1 MIEPETSKRRRSL
14 PWIPGVLVLGSLT
27 VLIVL
32 QTSNVWKDLSIETAS
47 DTLLL
52 YALSSLNFVAFVI
65 FGFIFLRSITKL
77 VRERRALQLGSQ
89 IKTRLLLYFAAISI
103 LPIVAMAGFSYL
115 FMNRALERWFTQIP
129 ENVVRQSRDVQVQAV
144 ADQTAK
150 LRSAARMI
158 AEALDDTTLD
168 DKTLERLATAGNL
181 TRIEVLDK
189 DGRTLALAERPLDET
204 SRGDLRQAL
213 DLFRSEGADA
223 PQLTDG
229 KGYDLVT
236 AELSGGRT
244 LLIVPDTRGGQTVS
258 ERVDGSLRE
267 FDRLKDQQAT
277 VRQVGF
283 LTLGVLTF
291 LLIFA
296 SSWTAFFIARGLTT
310 PIKALAEG
318 AREIGRGNFG
328 HRVDV
333 FAEDEIALLVSSFN
347 EMSAGLEASSAE
359 LLESRRYIETVLALL
374 PTGVIT
380 LSESS
385 MVITMNR
392 AAERILKTNPGEKNE
407 VHIEQLFPSEN
418 LAVIKRLV
426 ARAGRI
432 GRAAEQ
438 IEYRGKS
445 KADGSP
451 ESIPLSISVTLLPE
465 AGVVV
470 VIEDLSELISAQ
482 RASAWREVA
491 RRMAHEIKNPL
502 TPIQLSAERIAKRI
516 VGRFDPLAVSVVPF
530 TPAGER
536 INDQTAA
543 AIVEGT
549 ETILREVSGLKSM
562 VDEFSQFA
570 RLPEIN
576 LKPGDLNELIEQSL
590 LLYQD
595 RGEKVTIEL
604 QPAGNLPVLMFDA
617 EQLKR
622 AIVNLI
628 DNAIEAFDEDQSD
641 CRISVKTRFDA
652 AREIVMVEIADNGKG
667 MAPSEFQRL
676 FQPYF
681 STKNRGTGLGLA
693 IVHRIIKEH
702 GGRIFAAANHP
713 RGARF
718 QFELPAVS
726 QR

>member
-1 MIEPETSKRRRSL
+1 
-14 PWIPGVLVLGSLT
+14 
-27 VLIVL
+27 
-32 QTSNVWKDLSIETAS
+32 
-47 DTLLL
+47 
-52 YALSSLNFVAFVI
+52 
-65 FGFIFLRSITKL
+65 
-77 VRERRALQLGSQ
+77 
-89 IKTRLLLYFAAISI
+89 
-103 LPIVAMAGFSYL
+103 
-115 FMNRALERWFTQIP
+115 
-129 ENVVRQSRDVQVQAV
+129 
-144 ADQTAK
+144 
-150 LRSAARMI
+150 
-158 AEALDDTTLD
+158 
-168 DKTLERLATAGNL
+168 
-181 TRIEVLDK
+181 
-189 DGRTLALAERPLDET
+189 
-204 SRGDLRQAL
+204 
-213 DLFRSEGADA
+213 
-223 PQLTDG
+223 
-229 KGYDLVT
+229 
-236 AELSGGRT
+236 
-244 LLIVPDTRGGQTVS
+244 
-258 ERVDGSLRE
+258 
-267 FDRLKDQQAT
+267 
-277 VRQVGF
+277 
-283 LTLGVLTF
+283 
-291 LLIFA
+291 
-296 SSWTAFFIARGLTT
+296 
-310 PIKALAEG
+310 
-318 AREIGRGNFG
+318 
-328 HRVDV
+328 
-333 FAEDEIALLVSSFN
+333 
-347 EMSAGLEASSAE
+347 
-359 LLESRRYIETVLALL
+359 
-374 PTGVIT
+374 
-380 LSESS
+380 
-385 MVITMNR
+385 
-392 AAERILKTNPGEKNE
+392 
-407 VHIEQLFPSEN
+407 
-418 LAVIKRLV
+418 
-426 ARAGRI
+426 
-432 GRAAEQ
+432 
-438 IEYRGKS
+438 
-445 KADGSP
+445 
-451 ESIPLSISVTLLPE
+451 
-465 AGVVV
+465 
-470 VIEDLSELISAQ
+470 
-482 RASAWREVA
+482 VA

>member
-1 MIEPETSKRRRSL
+1 MTEPETSKRRRSL

-213 DLFRSEGADA
+213 DLFLSGGADA

-451 ESIPLSISVTLLPE
+451 ESIPL
-465 AGVVV
+465 
-470 VIEDLSELISAQ
+470 
-482 RASAWREVA
+482 VA